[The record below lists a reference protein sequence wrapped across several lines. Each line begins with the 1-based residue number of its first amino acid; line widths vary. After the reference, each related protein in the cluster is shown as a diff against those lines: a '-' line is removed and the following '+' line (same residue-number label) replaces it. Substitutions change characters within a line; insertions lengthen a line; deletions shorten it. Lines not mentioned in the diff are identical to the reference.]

1 MFMMMKRELEYS
13 RFRVHGDQAMKAKPQ
28 IVLPAAI
35 VRNEMHQKLKP
46 IIKQTKNRKN
56 CTVPAALHALENT
69 EVTKRQKKISA
80 AADLSVKDADLMA
93 QNLPDVFSLYF

>member
-1 MFMMMKRELEYS
+1 MFMMKRELEYS

-46 IIKQTKNRKN
+46 IIKKRK
-56 CTVPAALHALENT
+56 TGKTARFLQPFMRWKT
-69 EVTKRQKKISA
+69 QK
-80 AADLSVKDADLMA
+80 
-93 QNLPDVFSLYF
+93 